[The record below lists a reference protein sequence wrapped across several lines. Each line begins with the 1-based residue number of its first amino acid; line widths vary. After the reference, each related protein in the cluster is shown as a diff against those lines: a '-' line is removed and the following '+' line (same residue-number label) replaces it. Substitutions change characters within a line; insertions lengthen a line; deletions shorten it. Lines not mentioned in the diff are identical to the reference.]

1 MTKLAQLQAG
11 FQAYLLDDARN
22 TKFKAIV
29 DDKKVGATKRLKI
42 YHDAYRLRI
51 IDALANAYPMLKVYL
66 GDALFE
72 SATRSYLTKIPS
84 VHPNLRW
91 YGAQMALHLQN
102 TLPKYPIAAELAQ
115 FEWVLSLAFDAEDA
129 PVLSLQDLAAI
140 APENWGTLGFKFHPA
155 VQLLNQKY
163 NTLQVWQALNLGE
176 TPPKAIQINQPCVVW
191 RKELNSHYRLLE
203 MAEYAAIQQ
212 IVAGAS
218 FGDLCEKLLENT
230 SLENAS
236 EAEATMQAAQY
247 LSGWLN
253 DGLITAMID

>member
-140 APENWGTLGFKFHPA
+140 APENWGGLRFKFHPA
-155 VQLLNQKY
+155 VQLLSPTY
-163 NTLQVWQALNLGE
+163 NVLLVWQALNSE
-176 TPPKAIQINQPCVVW
+176 KTPPKAMQINEPCVVW
-191 RKELNSHYRLLE
+191 RKELNSHYRSLE
-203 MAEYAAIQQ
+203 ISEYAAIEQM
-212 IVAGAS
+212 VAGAN
-218 FGDLCEKLLENT
+218 FGELCE
-230 SLENAS
+230 SLQENAR
-236 EAEATMQAAQY
+236 EDEATMQAAQY
-247 LSGWLN
+247 LSSWLN
-253 DGLITAMID
+253 GGLVSAMID